1 MARSYSLDLREKV
14 AAFVERGH
22 ACRSAARVFGVSPSF
37 VVKMMA
43 RRRATGSLAAL
54 PRGGR
59 RGKLDPHRGFL
70 VAAVEEQP
78 DQTMPEL
85 AAKLLVARG
94 VQVAPASLSRF
105 LIRIGLTRKKRRSS
119 PRSTPALTSRPS
131 AGLGSSDASRAC
143 AQNRGG

>member
-1 MARSYSLDLREKV
+1 MARSYSFDLREKV
-14 AAFVERGH
+14 AAFVDRGY
-22 ACRSAARVFGVSPSF
+22 ACREAARVFGVSASF

-59 RGKLDPHRGFL
+59 RGKLDPHHGFL

-85 AAKLLVARG
+85 AAKLLAARG

-105 LIRIGLTRKKRRSS
+105 LIRIGLTRKKRHSS
-119 PRSTPALTSRPS
+119 PRSTTAPTSRPS
-131 AGLGSSDASRAC
+131 AGSGSSDASRLC
-143 AQNRGG
+143 APNQGG